1 MSNITSEITQKLQSN
16 IGLSLFGKEEQIKTF
31 LCAFF
36 SGGHVLLEDV
46 PGTGKTSLV
55 RALADSFGG
64 EYKRVQFTP
73 DLLPSDIT
81 GINYYR
87 QNTGDFALRK
97 GPVFT
102 NLFLADEINRATPR
116 TQSALLECMEE
127 RQVTIDG
134 ETLPLPDV
142 FMVMATMNPLEFQG
156 TFPLPEA
163 QVDCFMMKLHLGYPD
178 AEGEHRIVEKICA
191 GIKTEA
197 VGPVVDPVVTM
208 DEVRAARA
216 EIEKVHIS
224 PAVADYMVRL
234 IRATR
239 EQEKIKLGVS
249 PRGVVAMTRAS
260 RAWAAM
266 EKNLTYSF
274 AFSTDEVFVGEFL
287 YLDQVVANNGDRPI
301 SFLKMETLLP
311 PGLKVVLASEE
322 AKGKDELVQ
331 SVQSVFI
338 LPPHGQVSRR

>member
-1 MSNITSEITQKLQSN
+1 MTNTTSKIARKLQSN
-16 IGLSLFGKEEQIKTF
+16 ISLVLFGKEEQIMIF

-55 RALADSFGG
+55 RALADSIGG
-64 EYKRVQFTP
+64 DFKRVQFTP

-97 GPVFT
+97 GPIFT
-102 NLFLADEINRATPR
+102 NFFLADEINRATPR

-127 RQVTIDG
+127 RQVTIDS
-134 ETLPLPDV
+134 ETLSLPDI

-163 QVDCFMMKLHLGYPD
+163 QVDRFMMKLHLGYPD
-178 AEGEHRIVEKICA
+178 VNGERRIVERICTGA
-191 GIKTEA
+191 KSETVKT
-197 VGPVVDPVVTM
+197 VVTIE
-208 DEVRAARA
+208 DVRDAYAEV
-216 EIEKVHIS
+216 ENVYIS
-224 PAVADYMVRL
+224 PAVVDYIVRL
-234 IRATR
+234 IRSTR
-239 EQEKIKLGVS
+239 EHEKIKLGVS

-266 EKNLTYSF
+266 HGRDHVLPDDVKTLAVPLLSHRILTRTNS
-274 AFSTDEVFVGEFL
+274 SLQMSQSNESLIE
-287 YLDQVVANNGDRPI
+287 YLLTKVP
-301 SFLKMETLLP
+301 
-311 PGLKVVLASEE
+311 VVL
-322 AKGKDELVQ
+322 D
-331 SVQSVFI
+331 
-338 LPPHGQVSRR
+338 

>member
-1 MSNITSEITQKLQSN
+1 MPKTTLNITQKLQDN
-16 IGLSLFGKEEQIKTF
+16 ISLALFGKEAQIKTF
-31 LCAFF
+31 ICAFL

-46 PGTGKTSLV
+46 PGTGKTSLI
-55 RALADSFGG
+55 RALADSFEGD
-64 EYKRVQFTP
+64 YKRVQFTP

-87 QNTGDFALRK
+87 QNTGEFTLRK

-134 ETLPLPDV
+134 ETIALPDI

-163 QVDCFMMKLHLGYPD
+163 QVDRFMMKLHLGYPD
-178 AEGEHRIVEKICA
+178 VEGERRIVEKICA
-191 GIKTEA
+191 GGKRETVQA
-197 VGPVVDPVVTM
+197 VITPEDI
-208 DEVRAARA
+208 RAAHA
-216 EIEKVHIS
+216 EIENVHVS

-239 EQEKIKLGVS
+239 EHEKIKLGVS
-249 PRGVVAMTRAS
+249 PRGIVAMTRAV

-266 EKNLTYSF
+266 HGRDHVLPDDVKALAVPVLSHRIITRTNSSLQMAQSCEALIEYLLTK
-274 AFSTDEVFVGEFL
+274 V
-287 YLDQVVANNGDRPI
+287 P
-301 SFLKMETLLP
+301 
-311 PGLKVVLASEE
+311 VVLES
-322 AKGKDELVQ
+322 
-331 SVQSVFI
+331 
-338 LPPHGQVSRR
+338 

>member
-1 MSNITSEITQKLQSN
+1 MSNITSEITKKLLDN
-16 IGLSLFGKEEQIKTF
+16 ICLSLFGKEEQIKTF

-163 QVDCFMMKLHLGYPD
+163 QVDRFMMKLHLGYPN
-178 AEGEHRIVEKICA
+178 AEGECRIVEKICA
-191 GIKTEA
+191 GTKTET
-197 VGPVVDPVVTM
+197 VETVVTM

-239 EQEKIKLGVS
+239 EHEKIKLGVS

-266 EKNLTYSF
+266 HGRDHVLPDDVKALAVPVLAHRIITRTNSSLQMSQSCESLIEYLLTK
-274 AFSTDEVFVGEFL
+274 V
-287 YLDQVVANNGDRPI
+287 P
-301 SFLKMETLLP
+301 
-311 PGLKVVLASEE
+311 VVLES
-322 AKGKDELVQ
+322 
-331 SVQSVFI
+331 
-338 LPPHGQVSRR
+338 